1 MHVHMLSFHIII
13 CFGLPWTHSANPY
26 TKTKIKKAVSIAT
39 ADNMNQ
45 IHWIVIT
52 IKRAYNR
59 INAEL
64 YSYLIYWLW
73 LIQFSQIICV
83 PFQNMFQSALFF
95 YGLCL
100 KYHFYS
106 SG

>member
-1 MHVHMLSFHIII
+1 
-13 CFGLPWTHSANPY
+13 
-26 TKTKIKKAVSIAT
+26 
-39 ADNMNQ
+39 MNQ

-83 PFQNMFQSALFF
+83 PFQNMFQFALFF

-100 KYHFYS
+100 KYHFYNS
-106 SG
+106 S